1 MCKEFV
7 KEVSTKNRY
16 NNFLEVVEIIIE
28 YSNNYGSGTRE
39 NNFWDWMLI
48 IPINLAVATNGFFAG
63 VETKSNE
70 SVQEL
75 LLYLLQMN
83 PVTLKTI
90 YDNDGILG
98 VTRYGAVAL
107 RRALTSPRSN
117 YYYKYKKYYTHIDSL
132 TSAVTYDE
140 MESGETIPSKHLYN
154 LPNDITNSYQWTSLE
169 KIDEA
174 LDSFS
179 WYDTKVFQLYYY
191 EGNTLDSL
199 AKKTGISRNSL
210 FTTIDKV
217 RTELKNKLSE

>member
-1 MCKEFV
+1 MTEIYLEISKLSDKFRTMAYGLTTD
-7 KEVSTKNRY
+7 KNEV
-16 NNFLEVVEIIIE
+16 
-28 YSNNYGSGTRE
+28 
-39 NNFWDWMLI
+39 
-48 IPINLAVATNGFFAG
+48 
-63 VETKSNE
+63 NE

-75 LLYLLQMN
+75 MLYLLQMN
-83 PVTLKTI
+83 PVTLKAI
-90 YDNDGILG
+90 YDKDGIEG

-117 YYYKYKKYYTHIDSL
+117 YFYKYNKYYAHIQDYSDIKL
-132 TSAVTYDE
+132 DKSVGNIRSIE
-140 MESGETIPSKHLYN
+140 N
-154 LPNDITNSYQWTSLE
+154 LPNDIVDNYQWTSLE
-169 KIDEA
+169 KIDKA

-217 RTELKNKLSE
+217 RTELKYILSE